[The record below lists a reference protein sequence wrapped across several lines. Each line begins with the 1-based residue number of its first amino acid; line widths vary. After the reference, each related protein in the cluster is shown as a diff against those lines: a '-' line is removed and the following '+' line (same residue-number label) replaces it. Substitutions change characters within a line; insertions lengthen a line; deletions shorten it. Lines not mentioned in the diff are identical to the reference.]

1 MLLWRRMKGL
11 VSTLI
16 SFLTLGLLLFAS
28 NIATLYAQTSTHQ
41 VVIPDTQP
49 TTLSGTLHLYYVSE
63 YGDKISEVD
72 SYRLAAGDGEYLAF
86 VLKTV
91 TPVDV
96 SLFLD
101 RDELQAL
108 VDIEGSVMQS
118 EFMLVPN
125 HDLFETFSW
134 RDYAERF
141 AHKRVRVSGTLFFP
155 MAGWHYIT
163 PVAVEF
169 GKVEVEE

>member
-1 MLLWRRMKGL
+1 MKGL

-49 TTLSGTLHLYYVSE
+49 TT
-63 YGDKISEVD
+63 
-72 SYRLAAGDGEYLAF
+72 
-86 VLKTV
+86 
-91 TPVDV
+91 
-96 SLFLD
+96 
-101 RDELQAL
+101 
-108 VDIEGSVMQS
+108 
-118 EFMLVPN
+118 
-125 HDLFETFSW
+125 
-134 RDYAERF
+134 
-141 AHKRVRVSGTLFFP
+141 VSGTLFFP